1 MEIVRE
7 VSLNILNIV
16 HDNVVRLISRHLI
29 TVYHSF
35 FQNVGLTRILKKSTV
50 CFYHKL
56 VKI

>member
-35 FQNVGLTRILKKSTV
+35 FQNVGLTRILKKTLYA
-50 CFYHKL
+50 FT
-56 VKI
+56 IN